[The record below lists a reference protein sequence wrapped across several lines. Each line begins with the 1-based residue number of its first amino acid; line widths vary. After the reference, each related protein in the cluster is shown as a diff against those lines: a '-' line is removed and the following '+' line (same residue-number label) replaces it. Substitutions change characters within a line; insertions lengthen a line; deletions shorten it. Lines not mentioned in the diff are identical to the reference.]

1 MLAPSRKPA
10 ALPFDPAMVSDEIV
24 LAQARLALRSGAY
37 DQAVQCCD
45 VVVARASAPLVR
57 CEALRLLANAHRL
70 QCSWDAAIAAAR
82 REAQEAERA
91 GLNDRVAEA
100 LNAEASVYLT
110 RTELPLARPLLHRA
124 LGVASEPR
132 LLGVLWQ
139 NLGMLEAQAGHFPLA
154 EDAFLRSLAH
164 FDRGGDLWG
173 TACTLINTGC
183 LRLDMNDLDGAIEL
197 LERAVGAGRAAN
209 DLDLVATAMMNRARA
224 LFRRGMLDDAEFSAS
239 SAAGFYVSSNTSIKY
254 AECLI
259 VLGDIERARGA
270 EGIAMRCY
278 RRGLE
283 TAESLGAPGLAEELR
298 QRIAQSSAAAD

>member
-1 MLAPSRKPA
+1 MAIVLAPSRKSS

-24 LAQARLALRSGAY
+24 LAQARLALRSGSY
-37 DQAVQCCD
+37 DQAVHCCD
-45 VVVARASAPLVR
+45 VVVQRATDADVR

-70 QCSWDAAIAAAR
+70 QCSWDSAVEAAR
-82 REAQEAERA
+82 RETEEGERA
-91 GLNDRVAEA
+91 GLNDRVAEG
-100 LNAEASVYLT
+100 LNAEASVYLA
-110 RTELPLARPLLHRA
+110 RTEMSLARPLLHRA
-124 LGVASEPR
+124 LGVAAEPR

-139 NLGMLEAQAGHFPLA
+139 NLGMLEAQDRHFQA
-154 EDAFLRSLAH
+154 ADEAFLRSLAH

-183 LRLDMNDLDGAIEL
+183 LRLDLDDLDGAIEL
-197 LERAVGAGRAAN
+197 LERAVTAGRAAN

-224 LFRRGMLDDAEFSAS
+224 LFRRGKLDDAEFSAS
-239 SAAGFYVSSNTSIKY
+239 SAAGFYVSANLSIKY

-278 RRGLE
+278 KRGLE
-283 TAESLGAPGLAEELR
+283 TAEALAAPGLAAELR
-298 QRIAQSSAAAD
+298 NRIAASAA